1 MKPEINIEVHQKDWI
16 PGFAAFQEGSLKH
29 EGHAHVVLNLGS
41 ILCASAVGHL
51 EKKDVP
57 YFVAESLMHEV
68 IHVLEE
74 WADVEFSEKR
84 VEKLL
89 LEYHKSINSSDDNTD
104 EPPEDFGRKI
114 FMVDTCSVSLKEF
127 FEEEIPGS
135 RVEDDSV
142 VIIKDHEYSICS
154 CEAIG
159 SDTGSIGLYRLI

>member
-1 MKPEINIEVHQKDWI
+1 MKPEIKIEVHQKDWI

-51 EKKDVP
+51 EKKDIP

-68 IHVLEE
+68 IHVIEE
-74 WADVEFSEKR
+74 WAGVEFSEEQ

-89 LEYHKSINSSDDNTD
+89 IKYNESIKSSKEKNDI
-104 EPPEDFGRKI
+104 PPEDFSFKV
-114 FMVDTCSVSLKEF
+114 FMVNSCDLSLKEF
-127 FEEEIPGS
+127 FEQEIPGC

-142 VIIKDHEYSICS
+142 VIIGSVEYSIYP
-154 CEAIG
+154 CEAVG
-159 SDTGSIGLYRLI
+159 VDTGSIGMYRLI